1 MSSNDLTLYVVQTNI
16 SNNVCSKDLKI
27 FYLSATDGGVTNF
40 CNRILLIVTHF
51 KKFGS
56 LVSVTR
62 GPLIHQ
68 LTNSVFSTKVLFGKD
83 DIEVVAAARF
93 IAEQIN
99 ADKPLLLSIS
109 LKSYDPDT
117 IKAIASTVNE
127 MKVW

>member
-1 MSSNDLTLYVVQTNI
+1 MKDCACSIVIKGYHTNI
-16 SNNVCSKDLKI
+16 AVKVYS
-27 FYLSATDGGVTNF
+27 
-40 CNRILLIVTHF
+40 NRILLIVTQF

-62 GPLIHQ
+62 GPIIHQ

-99 ADKPLLLSIS
+99 ADKPLLVSIS
-109 LKSYDPDT
+109 LKNYDSDT
-117 IKAIASTVNE
+117 IKAITTAINKIKS
-127 MKVW
+127 W